1 MTITNLLYYA
11 YLLEFY
17 FLSYS
22 YLDPVQIRF
31 VIRRWC
37 NNIPCIN
44 TWARKISW
52 CSVRCSCGLLGCIM
66 DFTYITVHA
75 T

>member
-31 VIRRWC
+31 VIRR
-37 NNIPCIN
+37 
-44 TWARKISW
+44 
-52 CSVRCSCGLLGCIM
+52 
-66 DFTYITVHA
+66 
-75 T
+75 